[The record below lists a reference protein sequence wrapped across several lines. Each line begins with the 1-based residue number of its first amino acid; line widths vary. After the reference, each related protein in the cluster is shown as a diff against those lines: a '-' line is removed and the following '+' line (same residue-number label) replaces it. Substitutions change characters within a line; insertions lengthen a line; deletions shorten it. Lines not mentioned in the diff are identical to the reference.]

1 MTQQTSH
8 ILKIM
13 ELALKQDPRP
23 LERLV
28 KGKPNAA
35 GKKAVE
41 ALTKRD
47 MKDAKDP
54 KSLPLVQGALYLCFD
69 CWKEAHELA
78 DAHEGTAAGHWLHA
92 IVHRREPDAGNSKYW
107 YAKVKAPAP
116 LFQAIGKE
124 ALNLLK
130 QQPVAGL
137 VPLAEKLESSG
148 TWEPAAFVDLCDQFK
163 EEDPD
168 SPAYRTLA
176 RIQEIEW
183 RGLAE
188 YILTS

>member
-28 KGKPNAA
+28 RGKPNAA

-47 MKDAKDP
+47 MKDAKDS

-107 YAKVKAPAP
+107 YAKVSPPARVFEAIGLEALAFLKKAP
-116 LFQAIGKE
+116 
-124 ALNLLK
+124 
-130 QQPVAGL
+130 
-137 VPLAEKLESSG
+137 VPELESLAQELQK
-148 TWEPAAFVDLCDQFK
+148 TKIWTPAAFVELCDKFK
-163 EEDPD
+163 EGEPG
-168 SPAYRTLA
+168 SPGYRALA
-176 RIQEIEW
+176 HIQEIEW

-188 YILTS
+188 FILTS